1 MLNHSLAQKTFI
13 KRKIHL
19 TDIPIFFP
27 LGYEKIYLISYIAL
41 FPYIVGI
48 FFTFFYIADA
58 KRELFLALNEEAS
71 FLFSWAIGYEI
82 IALCSLFYILISS
95 IVFAINK
102 PKNTQKINFSKH

>member
-1 MLNHSLAQKTFI
+1 MLKHSHSQKTFI
-13 KRKIHL
+13 KQKIHL

-27 LGYEKIYLISYIAL
+27 PGYEKIYLIAYIAL

-48 FFTFFYIADA
+48 FFTFFYIANA
-58 KRELFLALNEEAS
+58 KRELFLSLNEEAS

-82 IALCSLFYILISS
+82 IAICSLLYILMSS

-102 PKNTQKINFSKH
+102 PKNTHKINFSKH